1 MRITYHT
8 AIQENLNLNEKR
20 QLTDIN
26 TNITD
31 VGVLWKGFKT
41 NLKNQVGFFIVN
53 ISPIVYYSN
62 QIYF

>member
-8 AIQENLNLNEKR
+8 ANQENLNFNEKR

-41 NLKNQVGFFIVN
+41 NLKKKRKKESLSKEIDDTKKN
-53 ISPIVYYSN
+53 
-62 QIYF
+62 

>member
-8 AIQENLNLNEKR
+8 ANQENLNLNEKR
-20 QLTDIN
+20 QLTDVN

-41 NLKNQVGFFIVN
+41 NLKKKKERKKESLSKETDDTKKN
-53 ISPIVYYSN
+53 
-62 QIYF
+62 

>member
-8 AIQENLNLNEKR
+8 AHQENLNLNEKR
-20 QLTDIN
+20 QLTDVN

-41 NLKNQVGFFIVN
+41 NLKKKKKESLSKETDDTKKN
-53 ISPIVYYSN
+53 
-62 QIYF
+62 

>member
-8 AIQENLNLNEKR
+8 ANQENLNLNEKR

-41 NLKNQVGFFIVN
+41 NLKKKKKERKPQQGN
-53 ISPIVYYSN
+53 
-62 QIYF
+62 

>member
-8 AIQENLNLNEKR
+8 AHQENLNLNEKR
-20 QLTDIN
+20 QLTDVN

-41 NLKNQVGFFIVN
+41 NLKKKRKKASAKKLMIQRKTKCKF
-53 ISPIVYYSN
+53 
-62 QIYF
+62 

>member
-8 AIQENLNLNEKR
+8 ANQENLNLNEKR

-41 NLKNQVGFFIVN
+41 NLKKKRKKESLSKEIDDTKKN
-53 ISPIVYYSN
+53 
-62 QIYF
+62 

>member
-8 AIQENLNLNEKR
+8 AHQENLNLNEKR
-20 QLTDIN
+20 QLTDVN

-41 NLKNQVGFFIVN
+41 NVKKKRKKASAKKLMIQRKTKCKF
-53 ISPIVYYSN
+53 
-62 QIYF
+62 

>member
-8 AIQENLNLNEKR
+8 ANQENLNLNEKR
-20 QLTDIN
+20 QLTDVN

-41 NLKNQVGFFIVN
+41 NLKKKKRKKERKPQQRN
-53 ISPIVYYSN
+53 
-62 QIYF
+62 